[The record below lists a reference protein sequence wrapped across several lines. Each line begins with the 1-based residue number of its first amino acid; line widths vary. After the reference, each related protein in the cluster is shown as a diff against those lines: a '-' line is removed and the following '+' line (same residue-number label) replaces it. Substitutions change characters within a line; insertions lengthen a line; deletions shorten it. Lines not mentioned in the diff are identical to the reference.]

1 MSITSK
7 RIWAYFIDLIFVFAL
22 FYLLHLFVGK
32 SEHIETISIIPGTN
46 TFQHIKTFSF
56 APASLDFSLLNILFF
71 HILLI
76 IYFTVLESSKWQASF
91 GKKIMGLILSD
102 AKGNRLGFWMCFKS
116 AFVFQIIWWLEMIIG
131 ARSPKQE
138 FLHDLIFEY
147 TKVIN
152 KQ

>member
-1 MSITSK
+1 MSIKSK
-7 RIWAYFIDLIFVFAL
+7 RIWAYIIDLMFVFAL
-22 FYLLHLFVGK
+22 FYLLHLFFGK
-32 SEHIETISIIPGTN
+32 SEYVEAISIIPETN

-56 APASLDFSLLNILFF
+56 MPASLDFSWLNILFF

-76 IYFTVLESSKWQASF
+76 IYFTILESSKWQASI
-91 GKKIMGLILSD
+91 GKKVMGLILWD
-102 AKGNRLGFWMCFKS
+102 AKGNRLGFWMCFKR

-138 FLHDLIFEY
+138 FLHDLIFEH

-152 KQ
+152 K